1 MRSAELYQHA
11 VSLLSRKDYSNNG
24 MRRALHHLSD
34 DGMTVED
41 VIVRLGDNNYL
52 NDQRM
57 AENMVSRL
65 LRKQYGPLR
74 IRLELRQKGIEQD
87 VADKAISDSGV
98 DWLQMASD
106 SRRKKFGDERPADV
120 NEKIR
125 QMRYLQSRGFTMD
138 MINEA
143 MTSQAD

>member
-87 VADKAISDSGV
+87 VADKAISDSGAV
-98 DWLQMASD
+98 LTG
-106 SRRKKFGDERPADV
+106 SRWPLTAGEKNSVMSGPQTLTRKYDRCGIFRVAGLRW
-120 NEKIR
+120 I
-125 QMRYLQSRGFTMD
+125 
-138 MINEA
+138 
-143 MTSQAD
+143 

>member
-34 DGMTVED
+34 DGMTVEE

-98 DWLQMASD
+98 DWFQMASD